1 MATAR
6 SVISV
11 QFRNEDDNDIVA
23 PLSQHSASGSA
34 ESCSDSCQPNALSF
48 LPKITSAILFEIV
61 IISIPFSS

>member
-11 QFRNEDDNDIVA
+11 QFRNKDDDYVVA

-34 ESCSDSCQPNALSF
+34 ESCSDSCPTNALSF
-48 LPKITSAILFEIV
+48 YPKITSAILFEIV
-61 IISIPFSS
+61 IISMQFSS